1 VSEIEALG
9 KAFDPALHEAMTLI
23 PDGSVEPNT
32 VIDVL
37 QKGYVLR
44 DRLLRPARVIVAKAP
59 EADNQND
66 GEAAG

>member
-1 VSEIEALG
+1 
-9 KAFDPALHEAMTLI
+9 
-23 PDGSVEPNT
+23 